1 MRQFGEEDCF
11 VEQAD
16 KGDCFMKHKD
26 NSGFSMVEL
35 IIVIAIMAILA
46 GALAPTLIKY
56 VNKSRITSDLDSAD
70 TLAKATQLALVDQEV
85 ANYIFTKTMPYSV
98 DADSLDSSDVFEA
111 FVLEKLGT
119 APKIKYTKNGAQKFQ
134 ITIVESGQGGYTC
147 EITAKGASITSTTG
161 VAASHNGDGAMLY
174 PDPDDVYK

>member
-1 MRQFGEEDCF
+1 MRKIGE
-11 VEQAD
+11 
-16 KGDCFMKHKD
+16 GDCFSKDND

-56 VNKSRITSDLDSAD
+56 VNKSRITADLDSAD
-70 TLAKATQLALVDQEV
+70 TLAKATQLALVDHEV

-98 DADSLDSSDVFEA
+98 DADSLDTTDVFEA
-111 FVLEKLGT
+111 FVFEKLGT
-119 APKIKYTKNGAQKFQ
+119 APKIKYTKNGAQTFQ
-134 ITIVESGQGGYTC
+134 ITIVESAGGEGGYTC
-147 EITAKGASITSTTG
+147 EITAKGATVTSTTG
-161 VAASHNGDGAMLY
+161 AAANPNGDGAMLY

>member
-1 MRQFGEEDCF
+1 MR
-11 VEQAD
+11 
-16 KGDCFMKHKD
+16 D
-26 NSGFSMVEL
+26 NKGFSMVEL

-56 VNKSRITSDLDSAD
+56 VNKSRISSDLESAD

-85 ANYIFTKTMPYSV
+85 AKYIFTKPMPYSV
-98 DADSLDSSDVFEA
+98 DVDSLDPTDTFEA
-111 FVLEKLGT
+111 FVLSNIG
-119 APKIKYTKNGAQKFQ
+119 ASPKIKYTKNGAQKFQ
-134 ITIVESGQGGYTC
+134 ITIVPLPGGQTGYTC

-161 VAASHNGDGAMLY
+161 LAKTHNGDGAMLY